1 MPSEV
6 DPLDRMLRI
15 QHDNE
20 TPIKL
25 LDNIIQSEEQSYG
38 FSLYNRGNQLKKSLI
53 DPMKVKAFIE
63 QH

>member
-1 MPSEV
+1 MLLNSSGVLEKNVRQIKIADYYNKDPRKSLLLPSEV

-25 LDNIIQSEEQSYG
+25 LDNIIQSEE
-38 FSLYNRGNQLKKSLI
+38 
-53 DPMKVKAFIE
+53 
-63 QH
+63 